1 MGWLNRIFGKEEE
14 EKAKKAPPKGVPVF
28 ESKQSGKSAPT
39 AAPSSAPSGED
50 IPPERIGIDGQYDQS
65 GLAKRVVRAFDEDPN
80 TDDIETIWVA
90 QTGTTVVLKGKA
102 PSQADVDRLVSIAKG
117 VDGCGDVNTEQVEIG

>member
-14 EKAKKAPPKGVPVF
+14 EKAKKAPKGVPVY
-28 ESKQSGKSAPT
+28 ESKQSSKPTPSAV
-39 AAPSSAPSGED
+39 PSSAPSED
-50 IPPERIGIDGQYDQS
+50 NIPPERIGIDGKYDQS
-65 GLAKRVVRAFDEDPN
+65 GLAKRVVLAFDEDPN

-102 PSQADVDRLVSIAKG
+102 PSQGDLDKLVSIAKG
-117 VDGCGDVNTEQVEIG
+117 VYGCGDVDTEQVEIS